1 MKVSRLMYKNLRYY
15 LGYGLLV
22 ALVVIP
28 VVYVFT
34 RIFFIHEIDEYLY
47 HRRDQIV
54 EEILPALKI
63 SEIPEWKRFNTE
75 VSILPDTG
83 QTEANIL
90 STEYVYMKHA
100 GYNQPFRILYSK
112 VEIEGEKY
120 ILTIRLCLE
129 EFLEFLHVMAW
140 FLLLLLVC
148 LMIGLIIV
156 THLIH
161 KKLWKPFYKTLS
173 LTEQFSIQHSDV
185 PDFQPTGTQEF
196 DQLNRAFQSL
206 IYENLQAYK
215 TQKEFTENASHEMQT
230 PLAVLRSKLDI
241 LVQQPDLTE
250 EQTLIIQT
258 LYDATSRMARINK
271 NLLLLNKIE
280 NLQFQDVQTINVA
293 DTLEAS
299 LSFLSEQTEIANI
312 TVEKKIVDRD
322 LTVQANDTLFES
334 LINNVITN
342 AIKHNVKGGVI
353 CVILEGNQLDVIN
366 TGIDQQLDGDMLFC
380 RFVRM
385 NPSSN
390 GSGLGLAIARQICL
404 LYGWRINYSFE
415 NGVHRFVITFLTK

>member
-1 MKVSRLMYKNLRYY
+1 MYKNLRYY

-22 ALVVIP
+22 ALIVIP
-28 VVYVFT
+28 AVYVST
-34 RIFFIHEIDEYLY
+34 RIFLIHEIDEYLY
-47 HRRDQIV
+47 HQRDRIV
-54 EEILPALKI
+54 EEILPTLKTI
-63 SEIPEWKRFNTE
+63 EIPEWKRFNPE
-75 VSILPDTG
+75 MSILPDTG
-83 QTEANIL
+83 QTETNVL

-129 EFLEFLHVMAW
+129 EFMEFLQIMAW
-140 FLLLLLVC
+140 FLWLLLAC
-148 LMIGLIIV
+148 LMAGLIIV

-173 LTEQFSIQHSDV
+173 LTEKFNIQHSDM
-185 PDFQPTGTQEF
+185 PDFQPTDTQEF
-196 DQLNRAFQSL
+196 HQLNQALRTL
-206 IYENLQAYK
+206 IDENLQAFK

-258 LYDATSRMARINK
+258 LYEATSRMTRINK
-271 NLLLLNKIE
+271 NLLLLAKIE

-293 DTLEAS
+293 DAVETS
-299 LSFLSEQTEIANI
+299 LSFLSDQAEIANI
-312 TVEKKIVDRD
+312 SVGKELADRT
-322 LTVQANDTLFES
+322 LTVQANTLLFES
-334 LINNVITN
+334 LVNNVVSN
-342 AIKHNVKGGVI
+342 AIKHNVTDGVI
-353 CVILEGNQLDVIN
+353 IVILEDSRLIVIN
-366 TGIDQQLDGDMLFC
+366 SGVSQALDRNTLFQ

-385 NPSSN
+385 NAASN

-404 LYGWRINYSFE
+404 LYGWQINYSFE
-415 NGVHRFVITFLTK
+415 NSVHRFTVTFLTK